1 MGLARDLT
9 MGSKRPRRST
19 IASGPAWTRLRA
31 LTAAPSPDPEALA
44 EAIHVVAAQPG
55 RMRFAEG
62 AQYNDACRKYR
73 NLTGQDIGPATGTY

>member
-31 LTAAPSPDPEALA
+31 LTSAPNPDPEVLA
-44 EAIHVVAAQPG
+44 DAIRAVAAQPG

-62 AQYNDACRKYR
+62 AQYNDACARYR
-73 NLTGQDIGPATGTY
+73 DLTGEDIGPATGTY